1 MPEMVPNDQMQLKM
15 EKQKSNRIERDP
27 DTGIL
32 RHDYKMVLINISKK
46 IRGWC
51 TNKYFP
57 LLLT

>member
-1 MPEMVPNDQMQLKM
+1 MVPNDQMQLKM